1 MRGKDNLLLKFK
13 SIFVFDHRGTD
24 YVLLFSIGLIIIF
37 GLLMLSSASA
47 VVAFEKYHNSYY
59 FVLGQLFKGILPGII
74 LLFIGWR
81 LPYTF
86 WKKYSFLLFVASILF
101 LVAVFIPGLGVTI
114 NNSRSW
120 IGFFGL
126 TFQPAEIVKITF
138 LIYLASWLEKR
149 GEIGLRD
156 LDSSTIPF
164 LIMISLIAFLFI
176 QQPDLGSLI
185 VLLAISY
192 IIYFIAGAPMKHL
205 LIMALVGIILM
216 MGILVIKH
224 PDRLQVFFSD
234 SGSSDESYQTDQI
247 QIAIGAGGFW
257 GQGLGHSKQKFR
269 YLPEVQNDS
278 IFAVIAEE
286 LGFIVSSLLIL
297 TYFLILSR
305 GLKIAR
311 ASPDAYGRLLA
322 TGITIWFLVQAMI
335 NFGGMLSVI
344 PLTGLPLPFISYGG
358 TSMAMTMFAF
368 GILLNISQ
376 QRRKI

>member
-1 MRGKDNLLLKFK
+1 MRNNHNFFNKIKSLL
-13 SIFVFDHRGTD
+13 IFNHQGTD
-24 YVLLFSIGLIIIF
+24 YLLLITISLLTLF

-59 FVLGQLFKGILPGII
+59 FVWGQLLKGILPGII
-74 LLFIGWR
+74 LLLIGWR
-81 LPYTF
+81 LPYTY
-86 WKKYSFLLFVASILF
+86 WRKYSFLMFLISIVIL
-101 LVAVFIPGLGVTI
+101 LLVFIPGIGVTI

-120 IGFFGL
+120 IGLFGL

-149 GEIGLRD
+149 GERGLRD
-156 LDSSTIPF
+156 LDNSMIPF
-164 LIMISLIAFLFI
+164 LIMIGFIAFLFI

-185 VLLAISY
+185 VLLGISF
-192 IIYFIAGAPMKHL
+192 IVYFVAGAPWKHL
-205 LIMALVGIILM
+205 LIMALSGIIIM
-216 MGILVIKH
+216 TGILLIKH
-224 PDRLQVFFSD
+224 PDRLKVFFSD
-234 SGSSDESYQTDQI
+234 QGTSDESYQTDQI

-286 LGFIVSSLLIL
+286 LGFLICSVVIL
-297 TYFLILSR
+297 TYFLILIR

-311 ASPDAYGRLLA
+311 ASPDLFGRLLA
-322 TGITIWFLVQAMI
+322 TGITIWILVQAMI
-335 NFGGMLSVI
+335 NFGGMLAVI

-358 TSMAMTMFAF
+358 TSMAMTLFAI